1 MKMEREGGYLR
12 RRVIGYI
19 MMSLCGLATLVV
31 IGILILIIGYTLSQG
46 LPYLNL
52 EFITGTARPLG
63 EEGGGMLNEILGTLL
78 LAGLASLIGVP
89 LGVLA
94 GAFLAEYG
102 GTRLGPI
109 IRIVAD
115 VMTGVPSIV
124 VGIFVFVVVVRPMA
138 TFSAL
143 AGGIALAII
152 MLPVI
157 ARTTQEMMSIVSGT
171 YREAAL
177 ALGIPRWRAI
187 ISVVIPGARSGI
199 VTGIML
205 AVARISGETAPL
217 IFTALGN
224 RFGFSGLDQPV
235 GALPLQIWRYAI
247 SPYTSWHQQAW
258 AGAFVLIMLV
268 LVLSVIARAL
278 TGRHYHT

>member
-1 MKMEREGGYLR
+1 MEREGGYLR

-199 VTGIML
+199 VTGITL

>member
-1 MKMEREGGYLR
+1 MSYA
-12 RRVIGYI
+12 
-19 MMSLCGLATLVV
+19 MMSLCGLATLTV
-31 IGILILIIGYTLSQG
+31 IGILLLVIGYTLSQG
-46 LPYLNL
+46 IPYLNL
-52 EFITGTARPLG
+52 EFITETARPLG
-63 EEGGGMLNEILGTLL
+63 EEGGGMRNEILGTLL
-78 LAGLASLIGVP
+78 VASLAFVIGTP

-94 GAFLAEYG
+94 GVFLAEFG
-102 GTRLGPI
+102 GKTLGPL
-109 IRIVAD
+109 IRVAAD
-115 VMTGVPSIV
+115 VLTGVPSIV
-124 VGIFVFVVVVRPMA
+124 VGIFVFVAVVLPMR

-152 MLPVI
+152 MLPIV
-157 ARTTQEMMSIVSGT
+157 ARTTQEMMSIVPGT

-187 ISVVIPGARSGI
+187 ISIVIPGAKSGI

-224 RFGFSGLDQPV
+224 RFGFAGLDQPI

-268 LVLSVIARAL
+268 LVLSVIARVL
-278 TGRHYHT
+278 IGRHYHT

>member
-1 MKMEREGGYLR
+1 MEREGGYLR